1 MSSSNINNGNVARI
15 MNEKQSY
22 FLKMNLSSQIVLLLF
37 KFPLFIFCFS

>member
-1 MSSSNINNGNVARI
+1 MSSSNINYGNVARI

-22 FLKMNLSSQIVLLLF
+22 FLKMNLSSQIVVLLL